1 MSEIILR
8 VENVSKYYKLGVL
21 GSSSLKKDLQSW
33 WRTNI
38 SKNQIAIPIEK
49 KESKDHIWALK
60 DINFEINEGDCL
72 GIVGKNG
79 SGKST
84 LLKTVSRIVPP
95 TTGSIKGRGKITS
108 LLEVG
113 TGFHPELSGRENLYL
128 NGQILGMSKKEITSK
143 LDEIIDFSGVE
154 RFLDTP
160 VKRYSSGMYVRLA
173 FSVAAHLNTDILI
186 VDEVLAVGDSE
197 FQKKCIGK
205 MQDVTQKSGKTI
217 LFVSHNLLALENLCN
232 KAICLSK
239 GNLVDAGDAKS
250 VISNYLN
257 KEKVEILEQNFQLTD
272 TYVGNE
278 FIAMH
283 SISLKPQYND
293 FNIID
298 TSTPLLINFSFL
310 NKMLGSDN
318 LSVHVLLYYYGG
330 ECVFETRSI
339 PTVYANGKINGTC
352 LIPGNFLNDGHYYIS
367 ISFIRNSSKVL
378 YEYTEALVFD
388 VADYREDKSSFGK
401 WIGAVRPNFPVH
413 LEEALM

>member
-1 MSEIILR
+1 MSDTILR

-21 GSSSLKKDLQSW
+21 GSSSLKKDLQYW
-33 WRTNI
+33 WRTKVLNNPI
-38 SKNQIAIPIEK
+38 DTPIEIK
-49 KESKDHIWALK
+49 DSKDHIWALK
-60 DINFEINEGDCL
+60 DINFEISEGDCL

-84 LLKTVSRIVPP
+84 LLKTISRIVPP

-128 NGQILGMSKKEITSK
+128 NGQILGMSKREITSK
-143 LDEIIDFSGVE
+143 LDEIIEFSGVE

-217 LFVSHNLLALENLCN
+217 IFVSHNLLALGNLCN

-239 GNLVDAGDAKS
+239 GNLVDSGDSKS

-257 KEKVEILEQNFQLTD
+257 KEKVEILEQTFDLAD
-272 TYVGNE
+272 TNVGNE
-278 FIAMH
+278 FIYMH
-283 SISLKPQYND
+283 SISITPQYNNY
-293 FNIID
+293 NIID
-298 TSTPLLINFSFL
+298 TSTPLVINFSFI
-310 NKMLGSDN
+310 NKMKGAEN
-318 LSVHVLLYYYGG
+318 LSAHVLLYYYGG
-330 ECVFETRSI
+330 DCVFETGSI
-339 PTVYANGKINGTC
+339 PTVFAEGKINGSCT
-352 LIPGNFLNDGHYYIS
+352 IPGNFLNDGHYYIS
-367 ISFIRNSSKVL
+367 INFIRNSSKVV
-378 YEYTEALVFD
+378 YEFNEALVFD
-388 VADYREDKSSFGK
+388 VADYREDKSSFSK
-401 WIGAVRPNFPVH
+401 WNGAVRPHFPVL
-413 LEEALM
+413 LEEELH

>member
-1 MSEIILR
+1 MAEIILR

-21 GSSSLKKDLQSW
+21 GSSSLKKDLQGW

-38 SKNQIAIPIEK
+38 SKNPIAIPIEK

-239 GNLVDAGDAKS
+239 GNLIDSGAAKS

-298 TSTPLLINFSFL
+298 VDFL
-310 NKMLGSDN
+310 D
-318 LSVHVLLYYYGG
+318 
-330 ECVFETRSI
+330 F
-339 PTVYANGKINGTC
+339 
-352 LIPGNFLNDGHYYIS
+352 
-367 ISFIRNSSKVL
+367 
-378 YEYTEALVFD
+378 
-388 VADYREDKSSFGK
+388 
-401 WIGAVRPNFPVH
+401 
-413 LEEALM
+413 

>member
-1 MSEIILR
+1 MNSNNNNYNNIQNGKVL
-8 VENVSKYYKLGVL
+8 KYSRGLLAVNSVL
-21 GSSSLKKDLQSW
+21 
-33 WRTNI
+33 
-38 SKNQIAIPIEK
+38 KNPIHEPIEK
-49 KESKDHIWALK
+49 KESKEYIWALN
-60 DINFEINEGDCL
+60 DVSFEINEGDCL

-84 LLKTVSRIVPP
+84 LLKTISRIVPP

-217 LFVSHNLLALENLCN
+217 LFVSHNLLALESLCN

-239 GNLVDAGDAKS
+239 GNLVDVGDAKS
-250 VISNYLN
+250 VITNYLN
-257 KEKVEILEQNFQLTD
+257 KEKVEVLQQTFDLND
-272 TYVGNE
+272 TAVGNE
-278 FIAMH
+278 FIQMQ
-283 SISLKPQYND
+283 SIELLPQYNS
-293 FNIID
+293 FNILD
-298 TSTPLLINFSFL
+298 TSTTLLIKFSFL
-310 NKMLGSDN
+310 NKLKSDDKI
-318 LSVHVLLYYYGG
+318 SVHVSLYYFGG
-330 ECVFETRSI
+330 DCVFETASASSI
-339 PTVYANGKINGTC
+339 LSEGIINGTC
-352 LIPGNFLNDGHYYIS
+352 TIPGNFLNDGHYYIS
-367 ISFIRNSSKVL
+367 LVFLSNGSKEL
-378 YEYTEALVFD
+378 FEFSEILVFD
-388 VADYREDKSSFGK
+388 VADYREDKTSFRK
-401 WIGAVRPNFPVH
+401 WKGAVRPHFPV
-413 LEEALM
+413 LLKDTLL